1 MKLSKRIW
9 ASVILFGFF
18 GQLAWMVENMYFN
31 KYLYDTISDNPS
43 FISAMVAASAI
54 AATLTTLIMG
64 TLSDRVGKRKIFMVF
79 GYIIWGFT
87 TMAFAFITTDNAAKL
102 FPTLNAVTVAAI
114 TVIVMDCVMTFFG
127 STANDGAFNAWVTD
141 VTDNTNRARVE
152 AVLSAMPLIALLVIF
167 GVLDGMFVTKTDPV
181 TGEIHSNWKLF
192 YIIVGG
198 LVTFGGIIGSFLIK
212 DSPNLKP
219 NKDNYFKNIIYGF
232 RPSTVKQNKML
243 YISFVAFTIVC
254 IAYQV
259 FMPYLIIY
267 IDNYL
272 GIHDYAIPLGII
284 LILSAVISVIMGN
297 IMDKV
302 GKHKFMIPMLA
313 VLIIGC
319 IGIFFVRTILP
330 LAIMGTVMMGANL
343 VVSSA
348 VNATI
353 RDYTPEDKAGLFQ
366 GIRMFFSVLLPM
378 VIGPYIGAAVI
389 KNSNETYEEYGVIKQ
404 VPTPNI
410 FLAAA
415 IVCVIAVIPMIVLV
429 KNKKKEIKNTGET
442 DV

>member
-1 MKLSKRIW
+1 MKEKKAGALGSRLW
-9 ASVILFGFF
+9 FSVILFGFA

-31 KYLYDTISDNPS
+31 KFLYDTISDNPS

-54 AATLTTLIMG
+54 VATLTTLIMG
-64 TLSDRVGKRKIFMVF
+64 TLSDRVGKRKIFMVL

-102 FPTLNAVTVAAI
+102 FPALNAVTVAAI

-141 VTDNTNRARVE
+141 VTVNSNRARVE
-152 AVLSAMPLIALLVIF
+152 AVLSALPLIAMLVIF
-167 GVLDGMFVTKTDPV
+167 GVLDTFTQKG
-181 TGEIHSNWKLF
+181 NWKAF
-192 YIIVGG
+192 YLIIGSS
-198 LVTFGGIIGSFLIK
+198 VTIGGIIGAFLIK
-212 DSPNLKP
+212 ESPDLKP
-219 NKDNYFKNIIYGF
+219 NRDNYFGNIIYGF
-232 RPSTVKQNKML
+232 RPSTVKANRML
-243 YISFVAFTIVC
+243 YISFLAFTIIC

-259 FMPYLIIY
+259 FIPYLIIY
-267 IDNYL
+267 IDTYL

-284 LILSAVISVIMGN
+284 LVLSAIISVIMGN
-297 IMDKV
+297 VMDKV
-302 GKHKFMIPMLA
+302 GKHKFFLPMLA
-313 VLIIGC
+313 VLVIGC
-319 IGIFFVRTILP
+319 IAVYFARTIVP
-330 LAIMGTVMMGANL
+330 LAIAGTVMMGANL
-343 VVSSA
+343 ILNAA

-389 KNSNETYEEYGVIKQ
+389 KGSNETYEEYGVVKQ

-415 IVCVIAVIPMIVLV
+415 IVCVFAVIPMIILV
-429 KNKKKEIKNTGET
+429 KKHKKEN
-442 DV
+442 

>member
-9 ASVILFGFF
+9 TSVILFGFF

-43 FISAMVAASAI
+43 YISAMVAASAI
-54 AATLTTLIMG
+54 VATLTTLIMG
-64 TLSDRVGKRKIFMVF
+64 TLSDRIGKRKGFMVA

-87 TMAFAFITTDNAAKL
+87 TMAFAFITVDNATKL
-102 FPTLNAVTVAAI
+102 FPTLNAVSVAAI

-127 STANDGAFNAWVTD
+127 STANDAAFNAWVTD
-141 VTDNTNRARVE
+141 VTDNSNRAKVE

-167 GVLDGMFVTKTDPV
+167 GVLDGMFVNKVGPDGV
-181 TGEIHSNWKLF
+181 IHSNWKLF
-192 YIIVGG
+192 YIIVGS
-198 LVTFGGIIGSFLIK
+198 LVTLGGIIGSFLIK
-212 DSPNLKP
+212 DGKNLKP
-219 NKDNYFKNIIYGF
+219 NRDNYFKNIIYGF

-243 YISFVAFTIVC
+243 YISFLAFTIIC
-254 IAYQV
+254 TAYQV

-272 GIHDYAIPLGII
+272 QIHDYAIPLGVI
-284 LILSAVISVIMGN
+284 LILSAVISVVMGN

-302 GKHKFMIPMLA
+302 GKHKFMLPMLA
-313 VLIIGC
+313 VLVCGC
-319 IGIFFVRTILP
+319 VGVYFSRTLLP
-330 LAIMGTVMMGANL
+330 LAITGTIMMGANL

-353 RDYTPEDKAGLFQ
+353 RDYTPEDKVGLFQ

-389 KNSNETYEEYGVIKQ
+389 KNSKETYEEFGVVKQ
-404 VPTPNI
+404 VPTPYI

-415 IVCVIAVIPMIVLV
+415 VVCVIAVIPMVILV
-429 KNKKKEIKNTGET
+429 RNKGKEIKKSGEK

>member
-9 ASVILFGFF
+9 SSVILFGFF

-31 KYLYDTISDNPS
+31 VFLYKTISGNPS
-43 FISAMVAASAI
+43 YISAMVAASAI
-54 AATLTTLIMG
+54 VATLTTLVMG
-64 TLSDRVGKRKIFMVF
+64 TLSDRVGKRKIFMVA

-87 TMAFAFITTDNAAKL
+87 TMAFAFITVDNAAKL
-102 FPTLNAVTVAAI
+102 FPTLNAVSVAAI

-127 STANDGAFNAWVTD
+127 STANDAAFNAWVTD
-141 VTDNTNRARVE
+141 TTDVSNRARVE
-152 AVLSAMPLIALLVIF
+152 AVLSALPLVAMLVIF
-167 GVLDGMFVTKTDPV
+167 GVFDSLTQQG
-181 TGEIHSNWKLF
+181 NWRLF
-192 YIIVGG
+192 YLIIGG
-198 LVTFGGIIGSFLIK
+198 LVTFGGIIGAFLIK
-212 DSPNLKP
+212 ESESLKP
-219 NKDNYFKNIIYGF
+219 NRDNYFKNIIYGF

-243 YISFVAFTIVC
+243 YISFLAFTITC

-267 IDNYL
+267 IDTYL

-284 LILSAVISVIMGN
+284 LVLSATFSVIMGSV
-297 IMDKV
+297 MDKV
-302 GKHKFMIPMLA
+302 GKHKFMIPMLF
-313 VLIIGC
+313 VLVFGC
-319 IGIFFVRTILP
+319 IGIYFARTLLP

-343 VVSSA
+343 VVSAA

-389 KNSNETYEEYGVIKQ
+389 KNSNATYEELGVVKQ

-415 IVCVIAVIPMIVLV
+415 AVCVIALIPMIILV
-429 KNKKKEIKNTGET
+429 KNRNKELKGTGET
-442 DV
+442 NV

>member
-9 ASVILFGFF
+9 TSVILFGFF

-31 KYLYDTISDNPS
+31 KFLYDTISGNTS
-43 FISAMVAASAI
+43 YISAMVAASAI
-54 AATLTTLIMG
+54 VATLTTLIMG
-64 TLSDRVGKRKIFMVF
+64 TLSDRVGKRKIFMVL

-141 VTDNTNRARVE
+141 VTDNSNRARVE
-152 AVLSAMPLIALLVIF
+152 AVLSALPLVAILVIF
-167 GVLDGMFVTKTDPV
+167 GVLDVFTQQG
-181 TGEIHSNWKLF
+181 NWKAF
-192 YIIVGG
+192 YLIIGG
-198 LVTFGGIIGSFLIK
+198 LVTLGGILGAFLIK
-212 DSPNLKP
+212 ESESLKP
-219 NKDNYFKNIIYGF
+219 NRDNYFKNIIYGF
-232 RPSTVKQNKML
+232 RPSTVKENKML
-243 YISFVAFTIVC
+243 YISFAAFTIVC
-254 IAYQV
+254 TAYQV

-267 IDNYL
+267 IDVRL

-284 LILSAVISVIMGN
+284 IILSAVFSIVMGSV
-297 IMDKV
+297 MDKV
-302 GKHKFMIPMLA
+302 GKHKFMLPMLA
-313 VLIIGC
+313 VLVVGFIGV
-319 IGIFFVRTILP
+319 FFARTIIP

-343 VVSSA
+343 VVSAA

-378 VIGPYIGAAVI
+378 VIGPFIGDAVI
-389 KNSNETYEEYGVIKQ
+389 TGSKETYEELGVVKN
-404 VPTPNI
+404 VPTPYI
-410 FLAAA
+410 FVAAA
-415 IVCVIAVIPMIVLV
+415 AVCVFAVIPMVILV
-429 KNKKKEIKNTGET
+429 KNKNKEIKNTGET

>member
-1 MKLSKRIW
+1 MKEKKAGALGSRLW
-9 ASVILFGFF
+9 FSVILFGFA

-31 KYLYDTISDNPS
+31 KFLYDTISDNPS

-54 AATLTTLIMG
+54 VATLTTLIMG
-64 TLSDRVGKRKIFMVF
+64 TLSDRVGKRKIFMVL

-102 FPTLNAVTVAAI
+102 FPALNAVTVAAI

-141 VTDNTNRARVE
+141 VTDNSNRARVE
-152 AVLSAMPLIALLVIF
+152 AVLSALPLIAMLVIF
-167 GVLDGMFVTKTDPV
+167 GVLDTFTQKG
-181 TGEIHSNWKLF
+181 NWKAF
-192 YIIVGG
+192 YLIIGSS
-198 LVTFGGIIGSFLIK
+198 VTIGGIIGAFLIK
-212 DSPNLKP
+212 ESPDLKP
-219 NKDNYFKNIIYGF
+219 NRDNYFGNIIYGF
-232 RPSTVKQNKML
+232 RPSTVKANRML
-243 YISFVAFTIVC
+243 YISFLAFTIIC

-259 FMPYLIIY
+259 FIPYLIIY
-267 IDNYL
+267 IDTYL

-284 LILSAVISVIMGN
+284 LVLSAIISVVMGN
-297 IMDKV
+297 VMDKV
-302 GKHKFMIPMLA
+302 GKHKFFLPMLA
-313 VLIIGC
+313 VLVIGC
-319 IGIFFVRTILP
+319 IAVYFARTIVP
-330 LAIMGTVMMGANL
+330 LAIAGTVMMGANL
-343 VVSSA
+343 ILNAA

-389 KNSNETYEEYGVIKQ
+389 KGSNETYEEYGVVKQ

-415 IVCVIAVIPMIVLV
+415 IVCVFAVIPMTILV
-429 KNKKKEIKNTGET
+429 KKHKKEN
-442 DV
+442 